1 MTQTETSEPMNFV
14 EVYDDVLSESL
25 CAQLRD
31 LFNTPGLAQPGVTGA
46 GVELDKK
53 ISQDIMLNQHPQLSG
68 LLDQVIAATRERLVH
83 YFDKYHFAL
92 IAPLALKV
100 RDDSGAVVNL
110 THDNFAQL
118 GRDKTEQFMQLLYR
132 LGGIQAQKYEQG
144 VGNYQYWHCEVFPQP
159 HSHEALHRS
168 LLFMFYLNDVEQGG
182 ETEFYYQNLRIQP
195 KRGRMVV
202 APAYFTHTHRGLIPQ
217 SGDKYILTSWV
228 LLNRGQDLF
237 RAST

>member
-1 MTQTETSEPMNFV
+1 MTQADVSEPMNFV

-25 CAQLRD
+25 CTQLRD
-31 LFNTPGLAQPGVTGA
+31 LFDTPGLAQPGVTGA

-53 ISQDIMLNQHPQLSG
+53 ISQDIMLNQHPQLAG
-68 LLDQVIAATRERLVH
+68 LLNQVVDATRETLAK
-83 YFDKYHFAL
+83 YFAKYHFAL
-92 IAPLALKV
+92 IAPLSLKV
-100 RDDSGAVVNL
+100 RGHDGAAVNL
-110 THDNFAQL
+110 THDNYAEY
-118 GRDKTEQFMQLLYR
+118 GRGKESQFMQVLYR
-132 LGGIQAQKYEQG
+132 LGNIQAQKYEQG
-144 VGNYQYWHCEVFPQP
+144 VGNYQYWHCEVFPQQ
-159 HSHEALHRS
+159 HGYEALHRS

-237 RAST
+237 KAGT